1 MTSRFIRISAVI
13 AALAADG
20 CVFAADEAAQGAA
33 AETKAKA
40 AAETAKT
47 PDPVF
52 PAALEPEAR
61 AAAEKLANG
70 MAEALRSGDFKPFLA
85 AQPQGGRR
93 MNAEA
98 FSRMHTALTRHYGQ
112 LVRAEYFGRLDQ
124 GKVMDFLWKFT
135 FEAAASVARAPRRHE
150 IIYWV
155 RVGSAGGKPVVAG
168 FSFNF
173 Y

>member
-1 MTSRFIRISAVI
+1 MIGRFIRISAV
-13 AALAADG
+13 AALAAMG
-20 CVFAADEAAQGAA
+20 LAAAAEENKAPA
-33 AETKAKA
+33 AETKAKPESPA
-40 AAETAKT
+40 AKII

-52 PAALEPEAR
+52 PPELEPAAR
-61 AAAEKLANG
+61 AAAEQLVRGLA
-70 MAEALRSGDFKPFLA
+70 ESLKSGDFKPFLA

-93 MNAEA
+93 MAPETFA
-98 FSRMHTALTRHYGQ
+98 RMRTALTRHYGDF
-112 LVRAEYFGRLDQ
+112 LGAEYFGKLYQ
-124 GKVMDFLWKFT
+124 GKVMDFLWKFS
-135 FEAAASVARAPRRHE
+135 FGSADGKKHHE

>member
-1 MTSRFIRISAVI
+1 MKIRFIRISAVI
-13 AALAADG
+13 AALAAEG
-20 CVFAADEAAQGAA
+20 CVFAA
-33 AETKAKA
+33 AETTPPAQAEPQAK

-47 PDPVF
+47 VPDPVF

-98 FSRMHTALTRHYGQ
+98 FSRIRNALTRHYGQ
-112 LVRAEYFGRLDQ
+112 LTGAEFFGRLDQ

-135 FEAAASVARAPRRHE
+135 FESAASGAKAPRRHE